1 MYLSESFY
9 VLVCYQKTKEQDKKL
24 EKVTYICTS
33 CTDLRLVFL
42 KAMDVKVVGVISLVF
57 PYLMVKQKGYAF

>member
-1 MYLSESFY
+1 MMHVSTESFY
-9 VLVCYQKTKEQDKKL
+9 VQVCYQKTKEQDKKL

-42 KAMDVKVVGVISLVF
+42 KAMDVNKNT
-57 PYLMVKQKGYAF
+57 AD